1 MFIAILLIIAAYLL
15 GSIST
20 AIIACRLLGA
30 TDPRTVGSRNPGA
43 TNVLRAGGRRAAGI
57 TFFGDVL
64 KGLVPVLVARGL
76 GLDAS
81 VVGAVA
87 MAAFCGHVFPVY
99 YGFEG
104 GKGVATGLG
113 ALCGVHALV
122 GISAFATWLLVAGTT
137 RLSSLASLATC
148 LMAPVYMLMMTGSAW
163 LTWVTVIMAAII
175 IMRHRSNISQ
185 LLEGSEEKI
194 GSSG

>member
-1 MFIAILLIIAAYLL
+1 MFISILLIIAAYLL
-15 GSIST
+15 GAIST

-30 TDPRTVGSRNPGA
+30 TDPRTVGSGNPGA

-57 TFFGDVL
+57 TFFGDVI

-76 GLDAS
+76 GLDDS
-81 VVGAVA
+81 VIGAVA
-87 MAAFCGHVFPVY
+87 LAAFCGHVFPVY
-99 YGFEG
+99 YGFKG

-113 ALCGVHALV
+113 ALCGVHILV
-122 GISAFATWLLVAGTT
+122 GISAFATWLLVASTT
-137 RLSSLASLATC
+137 RFSSVAALATS
-148 LMAPVYMLMMTGSAW
+148 LMAPVYMLIMTGSAW
-163 LTWVTVIMAAII
+163 FTWATAIMAAVII
-175 IMRHRSNISQ
+175 WRHRGNISQ

>member
-1 MFIAILLIIAAYLL
+1 MFISILLIIAAYLL
-15 GSIST
+15 GAIST

-30 TDPRTVGSRNPGA
+30 TDPRTVGSGNPGA

-57 TFFGDVL
+57 TFCGDVI
-64 KGLVPVLVARGL
+64 KGLAPVVAARGL
-76 GLDAS
+76 GLDDS
-81 VVGAVA
+81 VIGAVA
-87 MAAFCGHVFPVY
+87 LAAFCGHVFPVY
-99 YGFEG
+99 YGFKG

-122 GISAFATWLLVAGTT
+122 GISAFATWLLVASTT
-137 RLSSLASLATC
+137 RFSSVAALATS
-148 LMAPVYMLMMTGSAW
+148 LMAPVYMLIMTGSAW
-163 LTWVTVIMAAII
+163 FSWATVIMAAII
-175 IMRHRSNISQ
+175 IWRHRSNISQ